1 VGFNGIGERNRD
13 SRFVVNYNDKHGI
26 NKEGSVFYYF

>member
-1 VGFNGIGERNRD
+1 VGFDGIGERNRG

-26 NKEGSVFYYF
+26 NKKV